1 MDIIYLIIALVVG
14 FLIALIFSYLKFK
27 SDSSRIEE
35 RSKIHEE
42 SKNELESKLEIEQQE
57 SREISSK
64 LASLQ
69 ADYSYLQQKLK
80 ENKDEVEQL
89 QEKFTKEFENLAN
102 KIFDEKTK
110 TFSEQSKTNLKEILN
125 PLKDRIT
132 EFQTKVEETNKDSIS
147 RNAALRQQLQSLKDM
162 NQQMS
167 TDANNL
173 VKALKGDTI
182 IRYHPRRARNRY

>member
-69 ADYSYLQQKLK
+69 AD
-80 ENKDEVEQL
+80 
-89 QEKFTKEFENLAN
+89 
-102 KIFDEKTK
+102 
-110 TFSEQSKTNLKEILN
+110 
-125 PLKDRIT
+125 
-132 EFQTKVEETNKDSIS
+132 
-147 RNAALRQQLQSLKDM
+147 
-162 NQQMS
+162 
-167 TDANNL
+167 
-173 VKALKGDTI
+173 
-182 IRYHPRRARNRY
+182 